1 MKDDLRRWAKAVRAS
16 LDMKSISAELV
27 EILLQSEEYSRAKN
41 IMIFYPKDNE
51 VNLLPILEDK
61 TKKFY
66 LPKIDGDNLQC
77 CPFTEDTI
85 LSDSVFNT
93 KEPVSEACNPALM
106 DLIIVPALVC
116 DRDNYRLGY
125 GKGFYDR
132 FLQNLKAVKIVCIPE
147 SLVVD
152 TIYPNNYDVKMDK
165 IITA

>member
-27 EILLQSEEYSRAKN
+27 EKLFQSEEYGRARN

-51 VNLLPILEDK
+51 VNLLPILKDK

-77 CPFTEDTI
+77 CPFTEGTI

-93 KEPVSEACNPALM
+93 KEPVSEACNPELM

>member
-1 MKDDLRRWAKAVRAS
+1 MKDDLRRWAKAVRIS

-27 EILLQSEEYSRAKN
+27 EKLFQSEEYGRVKN

-132 FLQNLKAVKIVCIPE
+132 FLQNLKAVKIVCIPK

>member
-1 MKDDLRRWAKAVRAS
+1 MKDDLRRWAKTLRAS

-27 EILLQSEEYSRAKN
+27 EKLFQSEEYNRARN

-61 TKKFY
+61 TKMFY
-66 LPKIDGDNLQC
+66 LPRIDGDSLQC

-93 KEPVSEACNPALM
+93 KEPLTEECNPNLM

-116 DRDNYRLGY
+116 DRNNYRLGY
-125 GKGFYDR
+125 GRGFYDR
-132 FLQNLKAVKIVCIPE
+132 FLQDLKAVKIVCIPGE
-147 SLVVD
+147 LIVE
-152 TIYPNNYDVKMDK
+152 TICPDKFDIRMDK
-165 IITA
+165 IISS

>member
-1 MKDDLRRWAKAVRAS
+1 MKNDLRRWAKAVRAS

-27 EILLQSEEYSRAKN
+27 EKLFQSEEYSRARN

-66 LPKIDGDNLQC
+66 LPRIDGDSLQC

-132 FLQNLKAVKIVCIPE
+132 FLQNLKVVKIVCIPE